1 MPFQNLKHESGSP
14 AGEVP
19 HAPSPRGHRPQRS
32 RAFYTPQQ
40 AAAALAAYLGGMPID
55 EIAATHGLS
64 TEAFYRALR
73 RSGGMSRRR
82 QQAKDYTSECIW
94 CGDPFVAWRKSTG
107 LYCSPECGYD
117 ARREQRRLSGDVPA
131 CKNCGFE
138 LPAGSRPWRMY
149 CSPRCQAEA
158 KRKTGEE
165 NARGLNRFLASGLAL
180 LPAAQALG
188 VSFPTAQRLRR
199 SFCPVCGT
207 HLRKGYG
214 SKNCD
219 KCGWSNVK

>member
-1 MPFQNLKHESGSP
+1 MSGQSLKRKAESP
-14 AGEVP
+14 ATEMS
-19 HAPSPRGHRPQRS
+19 HAAWPREHRKPRS

-40 AAAALAAYLGGMPID
+40 EAEALASYRGGMPTD
-55 EIAATHGLS
+55 EITASHGLS

-73 RSGGMSRRR
+73 RCGGLSRRKQR
-82 QQAKDYTSECIW
+82 AEDYTSECIW
-94 CGDPFVAWRKSTG
+94 CGDLFVAWRKSTG

-117 ARREQRRLSGDVPA
+117 ARREQRRLSGDVPV
-131 CKNCGFE
+131 CKNCGYE

-158 KRKTGEE
+158 KQKSDED
-165 NARGLNRFLASGLAL
+165 NARGLNRFLTSGLAL
-180 LPAAQALG
+180 MPSAQALG
-188 VSFPTAQRLRR
+188 VSFPYAQRLQR

-214 SKNCD
+214 RKSCD
-219 KCGWSNVK
+219 KCGWSNAK

>member
-1 MPFQNLKHESGSP
+1 
-14 AGEVP
+14 VP
-19 HAPSPRGHRPQRS
+19 RAPSSRGHRPQRS

-40 AAAALAAYLGGMPID
+40 EAAALAAYLGGMPTD
-55 EIAATHGLS
+55 EITATHGLS

-73 RSGGMSRRR
+73 RSGGMSRRK
-82 QQAKDYTSECIW
+82 QQAKDYTNECIW

-138 LPAGSRPWRMY
+138 LPAGSRPWQMY